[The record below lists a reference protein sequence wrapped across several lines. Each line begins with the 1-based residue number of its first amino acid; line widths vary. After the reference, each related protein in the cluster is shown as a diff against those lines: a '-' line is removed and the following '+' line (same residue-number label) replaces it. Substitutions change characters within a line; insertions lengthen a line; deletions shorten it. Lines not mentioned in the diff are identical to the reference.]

1 MFVAAIAGAC
11 VLLFLV
17 GLVRLE
23 LSWWPQKGVAKS
35 MTKCAEWAAQAPGR
49 AGRWCAKPFRT
60 SRKAAEKST
69 QAGRKSRGKLPF

>member
-1 MFVAAIAGAC
+1 MLVIAIAGAC

-17 GLVRLE
+17 GLVAPR

-49 AGRWCAKPFRT
+49 AGKWCAKPFRT

-69 QAGRKSRGKLPF
+69 QAGRKSRSKLPF